1 MQFFVDVTHCF
12 ANQDA
17 NIQAILIFC
26 RSESNIF
33 SQFSYCSCFVAQSR
47 NVQSISRR
55 YIFLG
60 AVKLL
65 IWVTQHL
72 QQLLGYR
79 FED

>member
-47 NVQSISRR
+47 NVQSIFSK
-55 YIFLG
+55 IHFS
-60 AVKLL
+60 
-65 IWVTQHL
+65 WSCEVTYMGNSTFATAARL
-72 QQLLGYR
+72 SV
-79 FED
+79 